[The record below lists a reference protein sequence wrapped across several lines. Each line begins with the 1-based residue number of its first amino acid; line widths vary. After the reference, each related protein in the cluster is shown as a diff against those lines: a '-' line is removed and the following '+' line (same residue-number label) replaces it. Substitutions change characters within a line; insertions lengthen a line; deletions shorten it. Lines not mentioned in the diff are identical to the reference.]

1 MSYVVSSQKFFESLS
16 TSGNSTDK
24 LTQYFNQIP
33 DAFFEALD
41 KVDFSILATPV
52 TIKRKHSESEVFA
65 HQVYLFEN
73 FEDIQDIIRKEDFL
87 ARAGYDT
94 IELRINESYLEKI
107 ETLNESLLGSIGDF
121 LASLVSDPDPV
132 EMGLNILRLV
142 LDIIGLVPF
151 TWAGFPIDIVA
162 NVLSALISLYK
173 GEYFSMVLSLLSA
186 IDITQA
192 SDVLKMV
199 LKPAMPLLEKVLPFI
214 FRSGKDVVALEK
226 GVIALKDGIIRIGGK
241 SLLENVISLFKGI
254 AGFFMNTVM
263 SIIKMLASFMDTAIN
278 LATFGMAGKFGFK
291 ISKIVDA
298 ISVNVMMVGKNFDTA
313 TQILT
318 KPGVGANIAQTAD
331 DLAKVA
337 RRDVALGAQD
347 QALKAG
353 KTSSEVGADISA
365 ALKDFDATQADK
377 YISAKG
383 GYLGDLKQSVMT
395 NTKFTDSI
403 SHLSSA
409 QKDIAIAA
417 KMENELIGQAKLS
430 VDKIMK
436 DPEAVRL
443 LGAAGWRPGGDH
455 LIRLAKGGN
464 PQEVKKFFDVF
475 LTNPAIAKNLSKAEI
490 RAFTPFAA
498 NPGAFIEGV
507 AKFNGS
513 VKTLEILTKKGG
525 AIGMRAIPFKRV
537 LNLVARLVWQKY
549 GSLECIV
556 KAGANSVGDLALSG
570 TSSLVKAAIVPVQE
584 DDDSANKPKNLA
596 KADCGLQAVAVQ
608 ATTGSFVAD
617 FPGST
622 SNLGGTANMADNPAQ
637 AAEFQ
642 EKSTE
647 YSKSVLSSL
656 GLDDSIDVQ
665 HALDYNSPLTKLYF
679 ADVWNSEAG
688 VIDVNTL
695 DQSRIDKVIQDM
707 IANGEIT
714 REQAPGIKAK
724 ALKLIESGDEPEIN
738 MPPVNEGLFQVKGL
752 SFGHN

>member
-73 FEDIQDIIRKEDFL
+73 FENIQDIIRKEDFL

-94 IELRINESYLEKI
+94 IELRINESYLETI

-151 TWAGFPIDIVA
+151 TWVGFPVDIVA

-192 SDVLKMV
+192 SDALKMI
-199 LKPAMPLLEKVLPFI
+199 LKPAMPVLEPFMKFF

-241 SLLENVISLFKGI
+241 SLLDNVISLFKGL
-254 AGFFMNTVM
+254 AGFFLNTAIGVVRM
-263 SIIKMLASFMDTAIN
+263 ITSFMDTAIN
-278 LATFGMAGKFGFK
+278 LVTFGMAGKFGFK
-291 ISKIVDA
+291 ISKLVDSIVVN
-298 ISVNVMMVGKNFDTA
+298 ISMIGKNFETA
-313 TQILT
+313 TQILS
-318 KPGVGANIAQTAD
+318 KPGVGKEIAQSAD
-331 DLAKVA
+331 DLAKAARKEVA
-337 RRDVALGAQD
+337 QGAQD

-353 KTSSEVGADISA
+353 KTSSEVGADIGA
-365 ALKDFDATQADK
+365 ALKNFDATQADK
-377 YISAKG
+377 YLNAKG
-383 GYLGDLKQSVMT
+383 YIGDLRNTVMADS
-395 NTKFTDSI
+395 KFTDSI
-403 SHLSSA
+403 SHLSKT
-409 QKDIAIAA
+409 QKEVAVAA
-417 KMENELIGQAKLS
+417 KVENELIGQAKLS

-436 DPEAVRL
+436 DPEAVKI
-443 LGAAGWRPGGDH
+443 LGATGWKPGGNH
-455 LIRLAKGGN
+455 LIKIARGGN
-464 PQEVKKFFDVF
+464 PQEVKKFFEVF
-475 LTNPAIAKNLSKAEI
+475 LTNPAIAKNLSKSEI
-490 RAFTPFAA
+490 RAFAPFVAK
-498 NPGAFIEGV
+498 PEAFIEGV

-525 AIGMRAIPFKRV
+525 AIGMRAVPFKRV

-549 GSLECIV
+549 GSLECIIQ
-556 KAGANSVGDLALSG
+556 AGANKAGDIALSA
-570 TSSLVKAAIVPVQE
+570 TSSLVRTGISALEESEESSNPRKAA
-584 DDDSANKPKNLA
+584 A
-596 KADCGLQAVAVQ
+596 KVDCGLQAAVVQ

-622 SNLGGTANMADNPAQ
+622 ANLGGTANMGEDPAQ

-642 EKSTE
+642 KKSTE
-647 YSKSVLSSL
+647 YSKQVLASL
-656 GLDDSIDVQ
+656 GLDTSIDVQ
-665 HALDYNSPLTKLYF
+665 HALDYNEPVVQAYF
-679 ADVWNSEAG
+679 ADVYDPESG
-688 VIDVNTL
+688 VINVNLVDKSRL
-695 DQSRIDKVIQDM
+695 DSTIQEM
-707 IANGEIT
+707 VRMGKIRPEEA
-714 REQAPGIKAK
+714 AGIKAE
-724 ALKLIESGDEPEIN
+724 ALKLIQSGEEPEIKL
-738 MPPVNEGLFQVKGL
+738 PPVNEGLFSVKGL
-752 SFGHN
+752 SFGNK

>member
-73 FEDIQDIIRKEDFL
+73 FENIQDIIRKEDFL

-94 IELRINESYLEKI
+94 IELRINESYLETI
-107 ETLNESLLGSIGDF
+107 ETLNENLLGSIGDF

-241 SLLENVISLFKGI
+241 SLLDNVISLFKGI

-263 SIIKMLASFMDTAIN
+263 SVVKMLASFMDTAIN

-313 TQILT
+313 TQILS
-318 KPGVGANIAQTAD
+318 KPGVGKDIAQTAD

-353 KTSSEVGADISA
+353 KTSSEVGADIGT

-377 YISAKG
+377 YISARG
-383 GYLGDLKQSVMT
+383 GYLSDLKQTVTS
-395 NTKFTDSI
+395 NTKFMDSI
-403 SHLSSA
+403 SHLSSK

-430 VDKIMK
+430 VDKLMK
-436 DPEAVRL
+436 DPEAVKL
-443 LGAAGWRPGGDH
+443 LGAAGWKPGGNH
-455 LIRLAKGGN
+455 LIKIARGGN
-464 PQEVKKFFDVF
+464 PQEVKKFFEVF
-475 LTNPAIAKNLSKAEI
+475 LTNPAIAKNLSKSEI
-490 RAFTPFAA
+490 RAFAPFVAK
-498 NPGAFIEGV
+498 PEAFIEGV

-525 AIGMRAIPFKRV
+525 AIGMRAVPFKRV

-549 GSLECIV
+549 GSLECIIQ
-556 KAGANSVGDLALSG
+556 AGANKAGDAALG
-570 TSSLVKAAIVPVQE
+570 ATSSLVRTGISALEEAEESSNPQRAA
-584 DDDSANKPKNLA
+584 A
-596 KADCGLQAVAVQ
+596 KVDCGLQAAVVQ

-622 SNLGGTANMADNPAQ
+622 ANLGGTANMGEDPAQ

-642 EKSTE
+642 KKSTD
-647 YSKSVLSSL
+647 YSKQVLASL
-656 GLDDSIDVQ
+656 GLDTSIDVQ
-665 HALDYNSPLTKLYF
+665 HALDYNEPVVQAYF
-679 ADVWNSEAG
+679 ADVYDPESG
-688 VIDVNTL
+688 VINVNLVDKSRL
-695 DQSRIDKVIQDM
+695 DSTIQEM
-707 IANGEIT
+707 VRMGKIRPEEA
-714 REQAPGIKAK
+714 AGIKAE
-724 ALKLIESGDEPEIN
+724 ALKLIQSGEEPEIKL
-738 MPPVNEGLFQVKGL
+738 PPVNEGLFSVKGL
-752 SFGHN
+752 SFGNK

>member
-1 MSYVVSSQKFFESLS
+1 MTYVVSSQKFFESLS
-16 TSGNSTDK
+16 TSGNSNDQ
-24 LTQYFNQIP
+24 LTQYFKQIP

-52 TIKRKHSESEVFA
+52 TVKRKHSESEVFA

-73 FEDIQDIIRKEDFL
+73 FEDIQDIIKKEDFL

-94 IELRINESYLEKI
+94 IELRINESYLETI

-199 LKPAMPLLEKVLPFI
+199 LKPAMPLLEKVLPFL

-241 SLLENVISLFKGI
+241 SLLDNVISLFKGI
-254 AGFFMNTVM
+254 AGFFINTVV
-263 SIIKMLASFMDTAIN
+263 SVVKMIASFMDTAIN
-278 LATFGMAGKFGFK
+278 LVTFGMAGKFGFK
-291 ISKIVDA
+291 ISKLVDS
-298 ISVNVMMVGKNFDTA
+298 ILVNVQMVGRNFDTA

-318 KPGVGANIAQTAD
+318 KPGVGKDIANTAD
-331 DLAKVA
+331 DLAKAA
-337 RRDVALGAQD
+337 RKEVELGAQD

-377 YISAKG
+377 YLSAKG
-383 GYLGDLKQSVMT
+383 GYLSDLKQTVSS
-395 NTKFTDSI
+395 NTKFMDSI
-403 SHLSSA
+403 SHLSGR
-409 QKDIAIAA
+409 QKEVAIAA

-436 DPEAVRL
+436 DPEAVKL

-513 VKTLEILTKKGG
+513 VKTLELLTKKGG
-525 AIGMRAIPFKRV
+525 AIGMRAVPFKRV

-549 GSLECIV
+549 GSLECII
-556 KAGANSVGDLALSG
+556 KAGANRAGEAALSATPALVTTG
-570 TSSLVKAAIVPVQE
+570 MSVLKEADETSNVPSS
-584 DDDSANKPKNLA
+584 SAKT
-596 KADCGLQAVAVQ
+596 DCGLQAAAVQ
-608 ATTGSFVAD
+608 AATGSFVAD

-622 SNLGGTANMADNPAQ
+622 ANLGGTANMGENPAQ

-642 EKSTE
+642 KKSTE
-647 YSKSVLSSL
+647 YSKQVLSSL
-656 GLDDSIDVQ
+656 GLDASIDVQ
-665 HALDYNSPLTKLYF
+665 HALDYNEPVVQAYF
-679 ADVWNSEAG
+679 SDVYDAESG
-688 VIDVNTL
+688 VINVNLVDKSRL
-695 DQSRIDKVIQDM
+695 DSTIQKM
-707 IANGEIT
+707 VETGKIKPEEA
-714 REQAPGIKAK
+714 AGIKAK
-724 ALKLIESGDEPEIN
+724 ALELIQSGEEPEIKL
-738 MPPVNEGLFQVKGL
+738 PPVNEGLFSVKGL
-752 SFGHN
+752 YFGNK